1 MTIDWEKEQ
10 KLTRY
15 EMKEEK
21 DNFISFQFT
30 GGELHDCIVEFTDIN
45 VVFDES
51 EQISIVFDYDIK
63 SESEKSF
70 EKSQEMQVFFTNVI
84 LTHWGEEL
92 GK

>member
-1 MTIDWEKEQ
+1 MTINWEKEQ

-30 GGELHDCIVEFTDIN
+30 GGELHDCIVEFTNIN

>member
-1 MTIDWEKEQ
+1 MTINWEKEQ

>member
-21 DNFISFQFT
+21 DNFISFQFM
-30 GGELHDCIVEFTDIN
+30 GGELHDCVVEFTDIN
-45 VVFDES
+45 MSINES
-51 EQISIVFDYDIK
+51 NQISFDFDYDIK

>member
-1 MTIDWEKEQ
+1 MTINWEKEQ

-45 VVFDES
+45 V
-51 EQISIVFDYDIK
+51 ISLP
-63 SESEKSF
+63 F
-70 EKSQEMQVFFTNVI
+70 E
-84 LTHWGEEL
+84 
-92 GK
+92 

>member
-70 EKSQEMQVFFTNVI
+70 EKSPEMQVFFTNVI